1 MCTALRLCLGLSLL
15 IPSLAHA
22 ATLGIP
28 SNGGKLSG
36 IGVISGWKCEANGPL
51 TVRFLDEDMR
61 PAGNPVTLVYGSERP
76 DVLKRGA
83 CPDANV
89 GFVAIWNW
97 GNLDDGTH
105 TAVAYDNGVEFDR
118 STFTVAT
125 TGEDFTDAN
134 LRLRAPNFPS
144 PGETTWFEW
153 NQSTQH
159 LEIAENILPLRYVC
173 DLIPPIGNVSYDG
186 PLLQPPPLPCEKGSQ
201 DDGDEYFIQFE
212 NPTAATEDQTCT
224 AIRGTT
230 LGGIQKG
237 EIYASTRA
245 PPHGRVRV
253 KGEVC
258 KNGYYIGSWTVDS
271 VFGGIFYGAVN
282 VSHQCPGYW
291 QDTAG
296 CAGEFHIFDSANIP
310 DRYR

>member
-22 ATLGIP
+22 AVLGIP
-28 SNGGKLSG
+28 SNGDKLSG
-36 IGVISGWKCEANGPL
+36 IGVISGWKCEANGDL
-51 TVRFLDEDMR
+51 TVRFDDGD
-61 PAGNPVTLVYGSERP
+61 PIPLVYGSQRP

-97 GNLDDGTH
+97 GNLGDGTH

-118 STFTVAT
+118 NTFTVAT
-125 TGEDFTDAN
+125 TGEEFVTDAN

-159 LEIAENILPLRYVC
+159 LEIAENIRPLRYVC
-173 DLIPPIGNVSYDG
+173 DLIPPPPPIGNVSYNG
-186 PLLQPPPLPCEKGSQ
+186 PLLQPPSLPCEKGSQ

-212 NPTAATEDQTCT
+212 NPTAATEDRTCT

-230 LGGIQKG
+230 LGRIRKG

-245 PPHGRVRV
+245 PPHGRVKV

-282 VSHQCPGYW
+282 VSYQQCPGYW
-291 QDTAG
+291 KDTAG
-296 CAGEFHIFDSANIP
+296 CAGEFHIFDLANIP
-310 DRYR
+310 DRDD

>member
-28 SNGGKLSG
+28 SNGDKLSG

-51 TVRFLDEDMR
+51 TVRFNED
-61 PAGNPVTLVYGSERP
+61 APVPLVYGSERP
-76 DVLKRGA
+76 DTRERCG
-83 CPDANV
+83 DTNN

-118 STFTVAT
+118 NTFTVAT
-125 TGEDFTDAN
+125 TGEDFVTDAN

-159 LEIAENILPLRYVC
+159 LEIAENIRPLGYVC

-230 LGGIQKG
+230 LGEIRKG

-245 PPHGRVRV
+245 PPRGRVRV

-258 KNGYYIGSWTVDS
+258 KNGYYIGSWTLDS

-282 VSHQCPGYW
+282 VSRQCQGYW

-310 DRYR
+310 DRSR